1 MALNI
6 EFLILLVTIIMFIGL
21 GGDLLM
27 KRFPIPTPL
36 FLVFFGYLLG
46 TITLPIGMSFL
57 FPGTS
62 GSLLP
67 LPTAPFLSI
76 APLFSTIALIII
88 LFYGG
93 LEIRSSDFLR
103 NIPRVLIEVNIY
115 VLLGILSIAGL
126 ATFLFHWDIWTAL
139 LMGSIVGGETS
150 AAVVVP
156 LTKLVKM
163 SEATKT
169 FLILESTLNS
179 IYCVVFYFTFL
190 RVIQGQGT
198 GPAEVLSGI
207 GVSILSGVV
216 AGVALGYL
224 WRFISPALSD
234 FDFSYVVAILLV
246 LSAYLISNYFGGGL
260 VSSLAFGLV
269 AFRRSSLPSSPASL
283 EIDGLTYRNEASPN
297 SSSSLANSKDGAKSY
312 EVTYLS
318 RTHYEI
324 TFVMKTFFFVL
335 LGLLLT
341 AIPSNVVYS
350 ALSYGA
356 LFTLALFAL
365 RFLASRIST
374 FKSSFKP
381 ERNLILF
388 TMAQGLTPA
397 VLAVSTVSFGVPD
410 ASMILS
416 LALAVILYTNILTM
430 GSPIFA
436 RLGRKAVRLSS

>member
-21 GGDLLM
+21 AGDLLM

-36 FLVFFGYLLG
+36 FLIFLGYLLG

-57 FPGTS
+57 FPGAS

-67 LPTAPFLSI
+67 LPIAPFLSI

-126 ATFLFHWDIWTAL
+126 VTFFFHWDIWTAL

-179 IYCVVFYFTFL
+179 IYSVVFYFTFL
-190 RVIQGQGT
+190 RVIQGQG
-198 GPAEVLSGI
+198 GGLAEVLSGI
-207 GVSILSGVV
+207 GVSILSGVI
-216 AGVALGYL
+216 AGVAMGYL

-283 EIDGLTYRNEASPN
+283 EIDGLTYRNEAHPN
-297 SSSSLANSKDGAKSY
+297 SSSLANSEDEAQSY

-341 AIPSNVVYS
+341 AIPSHVVYS

-410 ASMILS
+410 GSMILS
-416 LALAVILYTNILTM
+416 LALAVILYTNILSIGT
-430 GSPIFA
+430 PIFA
-436 RLGRKAVRLSS
+436 RLGRKAVRLSR